1 MMLCSLATATHTW
14 LHNKLF
20 PTPDEVRAVS
30 AATQVTC
37 QKLTKHTMKP
47 FQLQESRPDFAQIF
61 LSTLD
66 SSLGTFRP
74 LPLSSL

>member
-1 MMLCSLATATHTW
+1 MVTTWECGIGCNKMLCSLATVTHTW

-47 FQLQESRPDFAQIF
+47 FTSCRKVDLALHRFSY
-61 LSTLD
+61 
-66 SSLGTFRP
+66 
-74 LPLSSL
+74 LP